1 MDLDHDTSTKSTK
14 TSKSQQST
22 YFTKVVEQE
31 EKLGNRKNPSKNG
44 PSMKKK
50 MQDPGTQKGIA
61 GWRKPDKLAKAT
73 IYHKN
78 NWEMPRAGKEWHLGC

>member
-1 MDLDHDTSTKSTK
+1 MDLDHDTSTKVQNQQISTINLFYK
-14 TSKSQQST
+14 GGRVRREAGQQKESIQNW
-22 YFTKVVEQE
+22 TKHE
-31 EKLGNRKNPSKNG
+31 
-44 PSMKKK
+44 K

-78 NWEMPRAGKEWHLGC
+78 KWEMPRASKEWHLGY